1 MCSSDL
7 TASFQYEAVYLNQ
20 SVNLKLSLAKV
31 RLLKFLLFD
40 KFLPNSFQ
48 YEVGEYKTSQLQD
61 KESYAVRN
69 KVNTFAT
76 DASGSGQA
84 TYNLPYGN
92 IYTTG
97 TNSIRAYNFRQ
108 QLDFNKTFAEKHD
121 VTALFGMEVRE
132 NKTEYNNRKYYNYDP
147 ALLTY
152 DLIDERVLSNTYT
165 GVLGN
170 YVSFNKNDISNIY
183 ELVNRFVS
191 FYGNAA

>member
-1 MCSSDL
+1 MQVGV
-7 TASFQYEAVYLNQ
+7 A
-20 SVNLKLSLAKV
+20 
-31 RLLKFLLFD
+31 RLLIIFLMAIFI
-40 KFLPNSFQ
+40 Q
-48 YEVGEYKTSQLQD
+48 Q
-61 KESYAVRN
+61 
-69 KVNTFAT
+69 
-76 DASGSGQA
+76 
-84 TYNLPYGN
+84 
-92 IYTTG
+92 G

-183 ELVNRFVS
+183 ELVNRFCFFFMGMQLTRMMV
-191 FYGNAA
+191 NIW

>member
-1 MCSSDL
+1 M
-7 TASFQYEAVYLNQ
+7 
-20 SVNLKLSLAKV
+20 
-31 RLLKFLLFD
+31 
-40 KFLPNSFQ
+40 
-48 YEVGEYKTSQLQD
+48 
-61 KESYAVRN
+61 RN

-191 FYGNAA
+191 FLWECSLHV

>member
-1 MCSSDL
+1 MQVGV
-7 TASFQYEAVYLNQ
+7 A
-20 SVNLKLSLAKV
+20 
-31 RLLKFLLFD
+31 RLLIIFLMAIFI
-40 KFLPNSFQ
+40 Q
-48 YEVGEYKTSQLQD
+48 
-61 KESYAVRN
+61 R
-69 KVNTFAT
+69 
-76 DASGSGQA
+76 
-84 TYNLPYGN
+84 
-92 IYTTG
+92 G

-170 YVSFNKNDISNIY
+170 YVSFNKK
-183 ELVNRFVS
+183 
-191 FYGNAA
+191 